1 MSADGT
7 SEDPIPRGYYRYKEA
22 FLEENADMLPLN
34 SKHNYAINLIPNK
47 WPPHLPIY
55 NLSAKELKILR
66 EYIKKAIAEG

>member
-1 MSADGT
+1 
-7 SEDPIPRGYYRYKEA
+7 
-22 FLEENADMLPLN
+22 MLPLN